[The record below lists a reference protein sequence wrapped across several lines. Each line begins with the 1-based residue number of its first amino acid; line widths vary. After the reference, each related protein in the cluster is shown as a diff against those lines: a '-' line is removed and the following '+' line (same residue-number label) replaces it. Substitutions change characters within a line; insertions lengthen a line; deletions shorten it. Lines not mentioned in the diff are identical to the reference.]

1 MNLTLV
7 DTDLL
12 IDLASKNTQAVNC
25 LKHLEQQSIL
35 AVSTITEMELIVGC
49 RNKTELRKTDHLL
62 ERFRIIPLN
71 EQVSMLAVDLVRKY
85 RLSHGLLVAD
95 SLIAALALVLE
106 CDFITKNQR
115 DYRFITELRLLS
127 YP

>member
-1 MNLTLV
+1 VNLTLV

-49 RNKTELRKTDHLL
+49 RNKTELRKT
-62 ERFRIIPLN
+62 IIFWN
-71 EQVSMLAVDLVRKY
+71 
-85 RLSHGLLVAD
+85 GLGSFL
-95 SLIAALALVLE
+95 
-106 CDFITKNQR
+106 
-115 DYRFITELRLLS
+115 
-127 YP
+127 